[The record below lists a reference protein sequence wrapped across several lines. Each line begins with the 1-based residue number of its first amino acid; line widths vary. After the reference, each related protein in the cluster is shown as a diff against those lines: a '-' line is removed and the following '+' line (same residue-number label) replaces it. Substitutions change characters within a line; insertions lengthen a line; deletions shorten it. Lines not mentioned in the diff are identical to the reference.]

1 MGSYEVEN
9 LEMAERNSECKKG
22 DMKTRYSEYKKKG
35 DGKPRNSEY
44 KKGDMKTRNSEY
56 KKGDKKTK
64 SWSDLLEE
72 LIVSI
77 MECLYVADR
86 IRFRAVCKNWSVKSA
101 RVVVKTIDKLPW
113 TMVGV
118 AIRVNRSCSCRVN
131 I

>member
-1 MGSYEVEN
+1 MQEGRYEN
-9 LEMAERNSECKKG
+9 QKF
-22 DMKTRYSEYKKKG
+22 
-35 DGKPRNSEY
+35 RNSEY

-56 KKGDKKTK
+56 KKKGDKKTK
-64 SWSDLLEE
+64 SWSDLPGE

-101 RVVVKTIDKLPW
+101 RVVVKTNDKLPW
-113 TMVGV
+113 TMVYKW
-118 AIRVNRSCSCRVN
+118 RNPKSWSNPRSFCKLYEPRRHNRKLSYVVE